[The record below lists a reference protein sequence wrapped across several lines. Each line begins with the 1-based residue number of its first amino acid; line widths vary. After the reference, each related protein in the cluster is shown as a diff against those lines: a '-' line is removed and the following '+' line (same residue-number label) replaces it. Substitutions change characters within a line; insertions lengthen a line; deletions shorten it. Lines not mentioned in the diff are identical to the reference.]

1 MKREISMFLEKLDEL
16 IDRKV
21 EPLRNGTVGFQSLD
35 EINRKTNEWIYDV
48 KIFNERYLKKHPLY
62 HDIDSAIFRKRLDV
76 VGELKSCLESIRKD
90 SAFLKECQDKYVEPK
105 TTKVFRKYDLFL
117 SHANKDK
124 EDFVDELFVSLDKL
138 GIRIFYDTKSI
149 QWGDNWKDRILDG
162 VSKSEF
168 AIIVISKNFF
178 DREWTEKELYE
189 LLNRQN
195 ESKQKIVLPILKGIT
210 VEELRSKYPL
220 VANIQA
226 INSNDYSC
234 DSIAFL
240 FARQFISRLKGE

>member
-21 EPLRNGTVGFQSLD
+21 EPLANATVGFQSLD

-62 HDIDSAIFRKRLDV
+62 RDIDSAVFHKRLGV
-76 VGELKSCLESIRKD
+76 VGVLKSCLKSIRND
-90 SAFLKECQDKYVEPK
+90 SAFLEECQDKFKEPK
-105 TTKVFRKYDLFL
+105 NIKIFHKYDLFL

-124 EDFVDELFVSLDKL
+124 EGFVDELFVSLDKL
-138 GIRIFYDTKSI
+138 GINIFYDTKSI
-149 QWGDNWKDRILDG
+149 QWGDNWKNRILDG

-178 DREWTEKELYE
+178 DRDWTEKELYE

-195 ESKQKIVLPILKGIT
+195 ESKQKIVLPILKDIT
-210 VEELRSKYPL
+210 IDELRSKYPL
-220 VANIQA
+220 VADIQA
-226 INSNDYSC
+226 IKSSDYSC
-234 DSIAFL
+234 DKIAIL
-240 FARQFISRLKGE
+240 FAKQFISRLKGE